1 MQSFLKLTL
10 PPGLTDFP
18 AHLSSFNTQQINTLI
33 AHNAEQIAYVLQ
45 SYYSREKVS
54 AVQVVI
60 DTINFNGSLEIS
72 LKLEYVM
79 EEFNAC
85 SAVDTLKK
93 DKMTVKISQDHTG
106 DYQLTGEN
114 WPERDGEF

>member
-1 MQSFLKLTL
+1 ML
-10 PPGLTDFP
+10 PPELTPFP
-18 AHLSSFNTQQINTLI
+18 DHLSDFNTLQINMLI
-33 AHNAEQIAYVLQ
+33 VHNAEQIAYMLQ

-54 AVQVVI
+54 AVQMI
-60 DTINFNGSLEIS
+60 TDSISFNGSSDMS
-72 LKLEYVM
+72 LRLEYVM

-93 DKMTVKISQDHTG
+93 DKMTVKIDQEQTG
-106 DYQLTGEN
+106 AYRLTGEY